1 MIVINEWLP
10 NPFGSDQD
18 GEWIEIL
25 NSGGEKVNLSSLYL
39 QNKKGQKYFLKGE
52 LEEGKFLIL
61 NRKETRIVLTNQDE
75 KISLYDA
82 KNNLVEE
89 SGFFGKAPEGK
100 SFSRVSDHFV
110 FLDPTP
116 GFPNGREEILTSAAA
131 IYPIGTPL
139 NANLRAIDFWLM
151 FFGAAVFLTAL
162 VIFILKSN
170 ENLSQFFFNRD

>member
-10 NPFGSDQD
+10 NPLGADQD

-25 NSGGEKVNLSSLYL
+25 NSGGEKVNLSGLYL
-39 QNKKGQKYFLKGE
+39 GNKKGQKYFLKGE
-52 LEEGKFLIL
+52 LEQGKFLVL
-61 NRKETRIVLTNQDE
+61 NRKDTRIVLVNHDE

-82 KNNLVEE
+82 KNNLVEG

-100 SFSRVSDHFV
+100 SFSRVGDHFV

-116 GFPNGREEILTSAAA
+116 GLPNHREESLVSAA
-131 IYPIGTPL
+131 IYPIGKPL
-139 NANLRAIDFWLM
+139 SANLEPSDFWLM
-151 FFGAAVFLTAL
+151 LFGTAVFLTAL